1 MNASL
6 NNEQLALLVEIA
18 FGSSEPATARTLR
31 ELSRLRQLGLL
42 SFDGGGRYEL
52 TAAGHA
58 RLEQARRLH

>member
-6 NNEQLALLVEIA
+6 NTEQLELLVEIA
-18 FGSSEPATARTLR
+18 AGRSEPATARTLR
-31 ELSRLRQLGLL
+31 ELSRLRHLGLL

-52 TAAGHA
+52 TPAGHA